1 MAKEP
6 SRKGRLM
13 EAQEARDKTIAAV
26 KETIDAVTEIGK
38 SHICVEM
45 TDISDA
51 VKEQMEDEGYRFEV
65 MPNQIISRHKSNYLV
80 TLYKISW

>member
-1 MAKEP
+1 
-6 SRKGRLM
+6 M

-26 KETIDAVTEIGK
+26 KETIEAVKENGK

-45 TDISDA
+45 ENISDD
-51 VKEQMEDEGYRFEV
+51 VKAQMESEGYTFTV
-65 MPNQIISRHKSNYLV
+65 LPNQVIYRYKKNCLV